1 MMISEKAEELFQE
14 IINNINKNAYWEK
27 RFETLNSSEDIALR
41 TLFKEL
47 VDANLIKVYW
57 ADNIPYHIE
66 ILSNW
71 QTYFN
76 KKKLYDDS
84 PKNIFTNNF
93 YGTVTNAQ
101 IQQNSSNSNQV
112 VTNNNLEYQRKIEDL
127 ILKLKEYDSILEK
140 DIGQKNADLIRNQI
154 SELQQSNQ
162 KNNISKSKEILH
174 FIKEVFVNASGS
186 LIAAGVIQAI
196 QSLV

>member
-27 RFETLNSSEDIALR
+27 RFETLNSCEDIALR

-112 VTNNNLEYQRKIEDL
+112 VTNNNLEYTRKIDDL

-162 KNNISKSKEILH
+162 ENNISKSKEILH

>member
-101 IQQNSSNSNQV
+101 IQQNSSNSNPV
-112 VTNNNLEYQRKIEDL
+112 VTNNNLEYTRKIDDL
-127 ILKLKEYDSILEK
+127 ILKLKEYDSVLEK

-162 KNNISKSKEILH
+162 ENNISKSKEILH

>member
-112 VTNNNLEYQRKIEDL
+112 VTNNNLEYQRKIDDL

-154 SELQQSNQ
+154 RELQQSNQ

>member
-71 QTYFN
+71 QTYFK

-112 VTNNNLEYQRKIEDL
+112 VTNNNLEYTRKIDDL

-162 KNNISKSKEILH
+162 ENNISKSKEILH

>member
-112 VTNNNLEYQRKIEDL
+112 VTNNNLEYQRKIDDL

-162 KNNISKSKEILH
+162 ENNISKSKEILH

>member
-27 RFETLNSSEDIALR
+27 RFETLNSSEDIALG

-112 VTNNNLEYQRKIEDL
+112 VTNNNLEYTRKIDDL

-162 KNNISKSKEILH
+162 EDNISKSKEILH

>member
-27 RFETLNSSEDIALR
+27 RFEPLNSSEDIALR

-101 IQQNSSNSNQV
+101 IQQNSSNSNQI
-112 VTNNNLEYQRKIEDL
+112 VTNNNLEYQSKIDDL

-162 KNNISKSKEILH
+162 ENNISKSKEILH
-174 FIKEVFVNASGS
+174 FIKEVFANASGS

>member
-76 KKKLYDDS
+76 KKKLYDNS

-112 VTNNNLEYQRKIEDL
+112 ITNNNLEYTRKIDDL

-162 KNNISKSKEILH
+162 ENNISKSKEILH

>member
-1 MMISEKAEELFQE
+1 MMISKKAEELFQE

-27 RFETLNSSEDIALR
+27 RFETISSSEDIVLR
-41 TLFKEL
+41 TSFKEL

-76 KKKLYDDS
+76 KQKLYDDS

-101 IQQNSSNSNQV
+101 IQQNSSNSNQI
-112 VTNNNLEYQRKIEDL
+112 VTNNLEYQSKIDDL

-140 DIGQKNADLIRNQI
+140 DIGKKSADLIRNQI

-162 KNNISKSKEILH
+162 ENNISKSKEILH
-174 FIKEVFVNASGS
+174 FIREVFVNASGS

>member
-27 RFETLNSSEDIALR
+27 RFEPLNSSEDIALR

-112 VTNNNLEYQRKIEDL
+112 VTNNNLEYTRKIDDL

-162 KNNISKSKEILH
+162 ENNISKSKEILH

>member
-112 VTNNNLEYQRKIEDL
+112 VTNNNLEYQRKIDDL
-127 ILKLKEYDSILEK
+127 ILKLKEYYSILEK

>member
-112 VTNNNLEYQRKIEDL
+112 ITNNNLEYTRKIDDL

-154 SELQQSNQ
+154 SKLQQSNQ
-162 KNNISKSKEILH
+162 ENNISKSKEILH